1 MSVIIET
8 SKGDLVVDL
17 FVDDCPKAATN
28 FLKCGRRGCWLP
40 PPILLHAGAPLC

>member
-17 FVDDCPKAATN
+17 YVDDCPKAATN
-28 FLKCGRRGCWLP
+28 FLKCAGPLPWL
-40 PPILLHAGAPLC
+40 LC

>member
-17 FVDDCPKAATN
+17 YVDDTPKAATN
-28 FLKCGRRGCWLP
+28 FLK
-40 PPILLHAGAPLC
+40 